1 MATKYKKRNYEGKL
15 DSIYMYDDADSSVNW
30 SIPIDEANRHY
41 QEYLE
46 WAKTNTIEDA
56 DGLTWDDIRNERN
69 KDYQEYLEWSKS
81 NTIDPVDSLTWAD
94 IRSTRDGILKSTD
107 WTMTTGATVDQ
118 AQWAAYRQ
126 VIRDIPQ
133 TYKDKTPDDVVWP
146 TQPSTAGPNS

>member
-1 MATKYKKRNYEGKL
+1 MAKKYKLNSL
-15 DSIYMYDDADSSVNW
+15 DSSGKQSSVIKVDTMTY
-30 SIPIDEANRHY
+30 IPYDEENTDY

-46 WAKTNTIEDA
+46 WAKTNTAEAADEDK
-56 DGLTWDDIRNERN
+56 LTWDSIR
-69 KDYQEYLEWSKS
+69 
-81 NTIDPVDSLTWAD
+81 A
-94 IRSTRDGILKSTD
+94 TRDQILRDTD

-146 TQPSTAGPNS
+146 TQPSTAGPNT

>member
-1 MATKYKKRNYEGKL
+1 MAYPTNPIYKFYKSIFSGEITSVFVTKNGKE
-15 DSIYMYDDADSSVNW
+15 Y
-30 SIPIDEANRHY
+30 SIPVDEANTDY

-46 WAKTNTIEDA
+46 WAKTNTAEAA
-56 DGLTWDDIRNERN
+56 DGLTWDDIRGER
-69 KDYQEYLEWSKS
+69 D
-81 NTIDPVDSLTWAD
+81 TILQT
-94 IRSTRDGILKSTD
+94 TD

-146 TQPSTAGPNS
+146 TQPSTAGPNT

>member
-1 MATKYKKRNYEGKL
+1 MAFPTNPIYKLLKDEITGKDYGVIKMEGTVQ
-15 DSIYMYDDADSSVNW
+15 MN
-30 SIPIDEANRHY
+30 IPFVEDNTDY

-46 WAKTNTIEDA
+46 WAKTNTAEDP
-56 DGLTWDDIRNERN
+56 DGLTWN
-69 KDYQEYLEWSKS
+69 
-81 NTIDPVDSLTWAD
+81 D
-94 IRSTRDGILKSTD
+94 IRSKRDGILQSTD

-146 TQPSTAGPNS
+146 TPPSTAGPNT